1 MSERNLVQIFLK
13 TAELLKSKPCFRYK
27 EGEVWKALSWIEA
40 AERVMKIGC
49 GLQSIGVKKG
59 DAVALYS
66 STRVEWTLS
75 DLGILSIGAITVP
88 IYQSNTVEQAAYI
101 IKDSEAGVV
110 IVENLDLLK
119 KVRSENKTVSVLLI
133 SGQSSGKSV
142 VTWSEIM
149 IQRGDQASWRKG
161 VEQIKSTDVA
171 TYVYTSGT
179 TGNPKGVIL
188 THKNFMAEVGSL
200 EKVLKIEQNYESLLF
215 LPLAHI
221 VARALQ
227 FFHLKVG
234 FVQAYAES
242 IEKLVDNL
250 AEIRPHFFVAVPRI
264 FEKVYERI
272 HAQVKSGSKLKQW
285 IFHWATSV
293 GRDVSQRRQQRK
305 RLPLLLQFQH
315 KLASL
320 LVFKK
325 LKARLGGRVLFTI
338 SGGAPLSQEIGEFFD
353 AAGILILEGYGL
365 TETTAAINCNRPD
378 GFKFGFVGPVVEG
391 VEEKIAP
398 DGEILVRGPVI
409 FQGYYKKPEATREV
423 LTPDGWFHTGDI
435 GEFDM
440 DGFLKITD
448 RKKDII
454 VTAGGK
460 NVAPQNIE
468 NILKMVPYISQV
480 VVHGDK
486 RKYLSA
492 LVTLNRDQVEKYAHS
507 TGISFGD
514 FSELTR
520 HPKIYALIQKSIE
533 EKNRKLASF
542 ETIKKFAIL
551 EGDFSQESG
560 ELTPTLKVKRRFV
573 SEKYKDVLS
582 QLYRE

>member
-1 MSERNLVQIFLK
+1 MSEQNLVQIFLK
-13 TAELLKSKPCFRYK
+13 NAELLKGKPCFRHK

-149 IQRGDQASWRKG
+149 IQRGDQSSWRKG

-305 RLPLLLQFQH
+305 RLPLLLKFQH

-365 TETTAAINCNRPD
+365 TETTAAINCNRLD

-520 HPKIYALIQKSIE
+520 HPQIYALIQKSIE